1 MTTIRKKFLD
11 RIKKLYPHI
20 ENTINKDTSEGFM
33 LLLKSANWEQEFK
46 IDIEQIPGELK
57 ELNLEEESI
66 IDFALGSLSR
76 QIDNLDDANKGPK
89 GF

>member
-1 MTTIRKKFLD
+1 MN
-11 RIKKLYPHI
+11 
-20 ENTINKDTSEGFM
+20 EKDTKFKVWKLCG
-33 LLLKSANWEQEFK
+33 EFNTHK
-46 IDIEQIPGELK
+46 QAV